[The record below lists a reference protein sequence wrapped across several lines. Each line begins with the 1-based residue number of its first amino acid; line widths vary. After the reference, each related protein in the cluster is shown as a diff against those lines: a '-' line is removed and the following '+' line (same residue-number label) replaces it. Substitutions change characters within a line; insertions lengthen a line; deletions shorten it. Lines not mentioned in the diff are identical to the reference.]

1 LLYPITVR
9 TNSRESGTI
18 RPTVSKDP
26 TGHFYLF
33 EALGK
38 NSQHLVNGLELAD
51 SVAFDLHKWGYM
63 QYETGAVLVRDA
75 EAHKAAFSFNHSY
88 LEHFEGGI
96 GVEPTEFASRGIQ
109 LSRGFRALRVWMNLK
124 AYGMDGIGAAIE
136 SNIEDVQYFRSLV
149 EEHPDLE
156 ILGPANMNVLCFR
169 YRPAG
174 AESTSLDALNRRLL
188 VEIQESGVAVPSNAR
203 IDGVFALR
211 VAHTNH
217 RTIRA
222 DFDLLIAEVLRR
234 GTLLWQSEILLSTL
248 PV

>member
-1 LLYPITVR
+1 
-9 TNSRESGTI
+9 
-18 RPTVSKDP
+18 
-26 TGHFYLF
+26 
-33 EALGK
+33 
-38 NSQHLVNGLELAD
+38 
-51 SVAFDLHKWGYM
+51 
-63 QYETGAVLVRDA
+63 
-75 EAHKAAFSFNHSY
+75 
-88 LEHFEGGI
+88 
-96 GVEPTEFASRGIQ
+96 
-109 LSRGFRALRVWMNLK
+109 
-124 AYGMDGIGAAIE
+124 
-136 SNIEDVQYFRSLV
+136 
-149 EEHPDLE
+149 
-156 ILGPANMNVLCFR
+156 MNVLCFR